1 MLNGESFP
9 LVSTKAID
17 ALWPTIDM
25 LFSRVVNDKVH
36 MEDIYN
42 FCLDGT
48 WLLWLHQVPETGEIT
63 SAAITEFIEYPQVT
77 NLRVVLLSGDDGDW
91 LSGMSIFE
99 RFARI
104 NQCAYVEIH
113 GRKGWERVL
122 KNGGYNL
129 SHITLSKRI
138 T

>member
-17 ALWPTIDM
+17 TLWPVIDM

-48 WLLWLHQVPETGEIT
+48 WLLWLHK
-63 SAAITEFIEYPQVT
+63 F
-77 NLRVVLLSGDDGDW
+77 LRQ
-91 LSGMSIFE
+91 E
-99 RFARI
+99 R
-104 NQCAYVEIH
+104 
-113 GRKGWERVL
+113 
-122 KNGGYNL
+122 
-129 SHITLSKRI
+129 
-138 T
+138 